1 MVFCKSQKGR
11 TLSRDL
17 TYTSFSA
24 SSAAPACLS
33 PLFSLTLNRYSP
45 KATLIGWAVFC
56 AFLSLLSLPFVQ
68 SQQHVHEPQALPG
81 STTADDN
88 FDGKERIIC
97 RFWTQPLFYI
107 VCLTTISQGLAHFL
121 PALYIPTF
129 ATDFGATQHDA
140 SLLITYFNI
149 ICIIAQPLYGH
160 LV

>member
-1 MVFCKSQKGR
+1 MG
-11 TLSRDL
+11 
-17 TYTSFSA
+17 SFSA
-24 SSAAPACLS
+24 SSVAPACLS

-45 KATLIGWAVFC
+45 KATLVGWAVFC
-56 AFLSLLSLPFVQ
+56 AFLSLVSLPFIQ
-68 SQQHVHEPQALPG
+68 PHHLSQETRAATEPTAVDRDNDEKPP
-81 STTADDN
+81 STY
-88 FDGKERIIC
+88 

-107 VCLTTISQGLAHFL
+107 VCVTTISQGLAHFL

-129 ATDFGATQHDA
+129 ATDIGASQRNA